1 MHKVAEQVEAA
12 IQIPL
17 LHLADTTAE
26 RILQTQI
33 RTVGLLGTKFTMQ
46 QDFYRGRLEKY
57 GLNVI
62 VPSEDDQETVHQII
76 YQELALGVV
85 KDQSRIEY
93 LRIVDVMRNRGV
105 EGIIEGCTE
114 IVMLLQQEHTD
125 IPLFDTTAIHVEAA
139 IQAAISSLE
148 SN

>member
-1 MHKVAEQVEAA
+1 M
-12 IQIPL
+12 
-17 LHLADTTAE
+17 
-26 RILQTQI
+26 
-33 RTVGLLGTKFTMQ
+33 
-46 QDFYRGRLEKY
+46 
-57 GLNVI
+57 
-62 VPSEDDQETVHQII
+62 PSEDDQETVHQII